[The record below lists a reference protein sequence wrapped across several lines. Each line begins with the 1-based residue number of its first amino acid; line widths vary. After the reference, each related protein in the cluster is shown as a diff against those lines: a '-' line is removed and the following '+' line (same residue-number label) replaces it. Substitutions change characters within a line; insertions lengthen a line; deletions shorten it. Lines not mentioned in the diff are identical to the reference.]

1 MITVSGRIL
10 RPPNLVYSNPKQ
22 LTNPKFGSWNMQGIK
37 FSVGAHITNW
47 SVMEIQYGRRHLS
60 MSTKEL
66 TDEFAK
72 QMGLCGLRVEPMINL
87 PHTVLNIN
95 PADSDSHDATIDGF
109 LKMVRQAKV
118 RMILVVIPEKDSRLY
133 PKIKFRTDVTHGLH
147 CVCVAATNV
156 NKQWG
161 GRSGPAQYL
170 ANVALKFNL
179 KRGGINQQLPKDKM
193 GILDDGNT
201 MVMGIDVTHP
211 SPDSQ
216 TGAPSIAACVASVDK
231 RCGQWPASIRAQE
244 SRKEMVSD
252 LDDMIVERLRSWQNN
267 NKGALPNKIL
277 VYRDGVSEGQ
287 YLTVLNQ
294 ESPLFDK
301 AINRIYKANEKKPL
315 VTIIVVGKR
324 HHTRFYP
331 TDESGMA
338 RSGNPHPGT
347 IVDRGITM
355 ERGWDFFLQ
364 AHDGLKGTA
373 RPAHYVVIQNQMGMK
388 VDALEQLVRV
398 ICCTILI
405 YSD

>member
-1 MITVSGRIL
+1 
-10 RPPNLVYSNPKQ
+10 
-22 LTNPKFGSWNMQGIK
+22 
-37 FSVGAHITNW
+37 
-47 SVMEIQYGRRHLS
+47 
-60 MSTKEL
+60 
-66 TDEFAK
+66 
-72 QMGLCGLRVEPMINL
+72 MGLCGLRVEPMINL
-87 PHTVLNIN
+87 PHTVL
-95 PADSDSHDATIDGF
+95 PLDPDDLESHDAALDAF
-109 LKMVRQAKV
+109 LKMVRESKV
-118 RMILVVIPEKDSRLY
+118 RMILVVIPDKDTRLY

-147 CVCVAATNV
+147 CVCVAAKNV
-156 NKQWG
+156 NKQWS

-201 MVMGIDVTHP
+201 MLMGLDVTHP

-216 TGAPSIAACVASVDK
+216 KGAPSIAACVASIDK

-315 VTIIVVGKR
+315 VTIIIVGKR

-331 TDESGMA
+331 TDENGMA

-364 AHDGLKGTA
+364 AHDDLKGTA
-373 RPAHYVVIQNQMGMK
+373 RPAHYVVVQNQIGIK
-388 VDALEQLVRV
+388 VDALEQLVRFIRAV
-398 ICCTILI
+398 YPCVDADCVSRLIIYAICLVVLPNQCRFAPLPTTLILSLKELVVTLTRLSMLVEAI
-405 YSD
+405 